1 MSQNDGEDGEHKDFL
16 CSLYSLLSQHEIKP
30 VSWCGD
36 LCRQHSSLRLAAQ
49 HEWRT
54 PQCGAPRLPRA
65 PEMNGRG
72 GEREGGSLLTLRSGC
87 CRDRHRR
94 DIARYCR
101 LSHKAVKRRREMRSS
116 GPVPSLASRSKTV
129 RRLLQ
134 DALIK
139 KRNSVE
145 SVQRTISRLAKLS
158 THFYGGALS
167 RLSPLTR
174 RVQKGAKVGQP
185 AQGEAFTAS
194 LKLWGGNHWEA
205 AALFKTRRTW
215 VTWPG
220 VGRKVGNRIRPWR
233 APCAQG
239 MIHSVVCDEHS
250 NTWCVWF
257 FFF

>member
-16 CSLYSLLSQHEIKP
+16 CSPNSLLSQHEIKP

-65 PEMNGRG
+65 PEMNGDGSGWG
-72 GEREGGSLLTLRSGC
+72 GGALLTLRSGC

-116 GPVPSLASRSKTV
+116 GPVPSLASRSKTERTV

-139 KRNSVE
+139 KRNSDE

-158 THFYGGALS
+158 THFYSGALS
-167 RLSPLTR
+167 LSLSPSALPSDTE
-174 RVQKGAKVGQP
+174 GAKRCESRSAGTRGSIYRLP
-185 AQGEAFTAS
+185 ETLRGES
-194 LKLWGGNHWEA
+194 LGGCSS
-205 AALFKTRRTW
+205 F
-215 VTWPG
+215 
-220 VGRKVGNRIRPWR
+220 
-233 APCAQG
+233 
-239 MIHSVVCDEHS
+239 
-250 NTWCVWF
+250 
-257 FFF
+257 